1 MEVSLEEDGVVI
13 DELRWLCAYIDV
25 DAIHGQILQKRT
37 PPASFRV
44 LKDFNPQIGFFPR
57 GGFLVIIMDSMAS
70 FTLKVKNT
78 INKS

>member
-13 DELRWLCAYIDV
+13 DELVALRIDV

-78 INKS
+78 INKT

>member
-44 LKDFNPQIGFFPR
+44 LKDFNPQIG
-57 GGFLVIIMDSMAS
+57 
-70 FTLKVKNT
+70 
-78 INKS
+78 

>member
-13 DELRWLCAYIDV
+13 DELVALRIDV

-57 GGFLVIIMDSMAS
+57 SGFLVIIMDSMAS

-78 INKS
+78 INKT